1 MSNFSSKTRARAWVC
16 TVQREN
22 LKKAGLTEED
32 FKDYERIADILTT
45 TWNDSGKNRTSGVA
59 VCESATGLFHCH
71 MALYGNTTTLLNVSK
86 IMFDSHTEP
95 QLGGK
100 KELTSYLEKSGK
112 YSEKGEKVLYTKGLE
127 FIEDTQGARNDLDE
141 IAKYLEAGMKPNEIM
156 GMSLKYRRYEK
167 LIKSDFI
174 FRRIQD
180 APLIK
185 NMKNEYHIGE
195 AGSGKTYYYK
205 QLCDKYG
212 EENVYLCNDL
222 KNGGMDFYIE
232 QGAPDIL
239 FLDEVKGDD
248 ISYATL
254 LTILD
259 KYSRMQ
265 SHCRYHNSYNLWTMV
280 IITSVYPPEYI
291 YSIMVEKER
300 QDFDSYTQLIRRLTT
315 VVYHYKQNGVYRTF
329 SIPATEY
336 NGYDDLIDRAKKA
349 DNQKEE

>member
-1 MSNFSSKTRARAWVC
+1 MSNFSSKTRARAWVV
-16 TVQREN
+16 TVQIANME
-22 LKKAGLTEED
+22 KAGLTKEE
-32 FKDYERIADILTT
+32 YENPEYLAEVLTNA
-45 TWNDSGKNRTSGVA
+45 WNDSGKNRTSGIA
-59 VCESATGLFHCH
+59 VCVSADGLYHAH

-95 QLGGK
+95 QLSGK
-100 KELTSYLEKSGK
+100 KELTAYLNKTGK

-127 FIEDTQGARNDLDE
+127 LIEDSQGARNDLDE

-156 GMSLKYRRYEK
+156 AMSLKYRRYEK

-180 APLIK
+180 TPLIK
-185 NMKNEYHIGE
+185 DMTVEWRFGE
-195 AGSGKTYYYK
+195 SGSGKTYYYK
-205 QLCDKYG
+205 QLCDIFG
-212 EENVYLCNDL
+212 EENIYLCNDF
-222 KNGGMDFYIE
+222 KNGGMDLYIE
-232 QGAPDIL
+232 QGAPNIL
-239 FLDEVKGDD
+239 FMDEVKGDD

-265 SHCRYHNSYNLWTMV
+265 SHCRYHNSYNLWTHI
-280 IITSVYPPEYI
+280 IITSVYPPEYV

-300 QDFDSYTQLIRRLTT
+300 QDIDSYNQLIRRLTT
-315 VVYHYKQNGVYRTF
+315 VVYHYKQNGAYKTF

-336 NGYDDLIDRAKKA
+336 KGYDDLIDRAKKA
-349 DNQKEE
+349 DNQKE

>member
-1 MSNFSSKTRARAWVC
+1 MSNFSSKTRARAWVV
-16 TVQREN
+16 TVQIANME
-22 LKKAGLTEED
+22 KAGLTKEE
-32 FKDYERIADILTT
+32 YENPEYLAEVFTNA
-45 TWNDSGKNRTSGVA
+45 WNDSGKNRTSGIA
-59 VCESATGLFHCH
+59 VCVSENSLYHAH

-112 YSEKGEKVLYTKGLE
+112 YAEKGEKVLYTKGLE

-141 IAKYLEAGMKPNEIM
+141 IAQYLEAGMKPNEIM
-156 GMSLKYRRYEK
+156 GINFRYRRYEK
-167 LIKSDFI
+167 MIKSAFLDK
-174 FRRIQD
+174 RIKET
-180 APLIK
+180 PLIK
-185 NMKNEYHIGE
+185 DTLTVEWRFGE
-195 AGSGKTYYYK
+195 SGSGKTYYYK
-205 QLCDKYG
+205 QLCDKFG
-212 EENVYLCNDL
+212 DENIYLCNDF

-239 FLDEVKGDD
+239 FMDELKGDD

-259 KYSRMQ
+259 KYSRAQ
-265 SHCRYHNSYNLWTMV
+265 SHCRYHNSYNLWEMV

-291 YSIMVEKER
+291 YSKMVVEEN
-300 QDFDSYTQLIRRLTT
+300 QDIDSYNQLLRRLNTI
-315 VVYHYKQNGVYRTF
+315 VYHYKHNGEYKTF

-336 NGYDDLIDRAKKA
+336 KGYDDLIDRAKKA
-349 DNQKEE
+349 EKG